1 MRKASLVVTAGLIG
15 LAISCGHQQP
25 PAAAPGAPPLRVR
38 TLVVETSEWPGI
50 YEAVGTVRARTA
62 AALSSKVMGYVQ
74 EVKVQAGDAVRAGQL
89 LILLDSRDLDAAR
102 RQAEAALNEAKSAI
116 AEADNA
122 VAAAKAQLEL
132 AQVTFRRMKDLH
144 EKRSVSEQEFD
155 EAAAKVRMAEANHQM
170 ALSRRRQLEEKIG
183 QATEALRSAEIM
195 RGYAEIRAPFD
206 GVITEKM
213 IDPGALAAPGAPL
226 LTIERAGAFR
236 LEARLEESML
246 AHVRA
251 GQEVEVELEA
261 LARTIQARVSEVVPA
276 VDPASRAFLVKI
288 DLPNLPGLRSGLFAR
303 ARFRTA
309 PRRVLAIPAE
319 AIVRRGQVQ
328 SVFVV
333 EDGRART
340 RLVTTGQQRDSQV
353 EVLTGLAPSEVLVFP
368 VPAGL
373 ADGRQVE
380 VER

>member
-1 MRKASLVVTAGLIG
+1 MRKARLVVTAGLIS
-15 LAISCGHQQP
+15 LAISCGHEPP
-25 PAAAPGAPPLRVR
+25 PAVAPEAAPLRVR
-38 TLVVETSEWPGI
+38 TLVVEASEWPGI

-62 AALSSKVMGYVQ
+62 ATLSSKLMGYVQ
-74 EVKVQAGDAVRAGQL
+74 EVRVEAGDAVRAGQL
-89 LILLDSRDLDAAR
+89 LVLLDSRDLDAAR

-122 VAAAKAQLEL
+122 IAAAKAQLEL

-144 EKRSVSEQEFD
+144 AKRSISEQEFD
-155 EAAAKVRMAEANHQM
+155 EAGAKVRMAEANHQM

-183 QATEALRSAEIM
+183 QAGEALRSAEIM
-195 RGYAEIRAPFD
+195 RGYTEIRAPFD
-206 GVITEKM
+206 GVITEKKV
-213 IDPGALAAPGAPL
+213 DPGALAAPGAPL
-226 LTIERAGAFR
+226 LVIERAGAYR

-246 AHVRA
+246 PHVRPT
-251 GQEVEVELEA
+251 QQVEVELEA
-261 LARTIQARVSEVVPA
+261 LGRTLSARVSELVPA

-288 DLPNLPGLRSGLFAR
+288 DLPNLPAFRSGLFGR

-333 EDGRART
+333 EEGRARS
-340 RLVTTGQQRDSQV
+340 RLISTGERRASLV
-353 EVLTGLAPSEVLVFP
+353 EVLTGLAPAETLIVP
-368 VPAGL
+368 VPPGL
-373 ADGRQVE
+373 ADGRKVE

>member
-1 MRKASLVVTAGLIG
+1 MRKASLVITAVLIS
-15 LAISCGHQQP
+15 LAISCGHEQP
-25 PAAAPGAPPLRVR
+25 PAAAPEAPPLRVR
-38 TLVVETSEWPGI
+38 TLTVEATEWPGL

-62 AALSSKVMGYVQ
+62 TALSSKVMGYVQ
-74 EVKVQAGDAVRAGQL
+74 EVRVQAGDAVRAGQV
-89 LILLDSRDLDAAR
+89 LILLDSRDLDAGR
-102 RQAEAALNEAKSAI
+102 RQAEAALNEARSAI

-122 VAAAKAQLEL
+122 IAAAKAQLEL

-213 IDPGALAAPGAPL
+213 VDPGALAAPGTPL
-226 LTIERAGAFR
+226 LTIERAGAYR

-246 AHVRA
+246 PQVRA

-261 LARTIQARVSEVVPA
+261 LGRTIQARVSEVVPA
-276 VDPASRAFLVKI
+276 VDPSSRAFLVKI
-288 DLPNLPGLRSGLFAR
+288 NLPNLPGFRSGLFAR

-319 AIVRRGQVQ
+319 AVVRRGQVQ

-333 EDGRART
+333 EHGRARS
-340 RLVTTGQQRDSQV
+340 RLISTGGQRDSQV
-353 EVLTGLAPSEVLVFP
+353 EVLTGLAPSETLIVP

-373 ADGRQVE
+373 ADGRKVE

>member
-25 PAAAPGAPPLRVR
+25 PAAAPEAPPLRVR
-38 TLVVETSEWPGI
+38 TLVIESSEWPGI

-62 AALSSKVMGYVQ
+62 AALSSKIMGYVQ

-116 AEADNA
+116 AEVDNA
-122 VAAAKAQLEL
+122 VAAARAQLEL
-132 AQVTFRRMKDLH
+132 AQVTFRRMKELH

-206 GVITEKM
+206 GVIIEKM

-226 LTIERAGAFR
+226 LTIERTGAFR

-246 AHVRA
+246 AQVRA
-251 GQEVEVELEA
+251 GRAVEVELEA
-261 LARTIQARVSEVVPA
+261 LGRTIQARVSEVVPA

-288 DLPNLPGLRSGLFAR
+288 DLPNLPELRSGLFGR

-328 SVFVV
+328 SVFLV

-340 RLVTTGQQRDSQV
+340 RLISTGEQRDSEV
-353 EVLTGLAPSEVLVFP
+353 EVLTGLAPSETLIVP

-373 ADGRQVE
+373 ADGRKVE